1 MGYTSP
7 RKGLQGPVSVP
18 NVHSQ
23 LLYILN
29 IIIVHHPVSEK
40 EPKKAPGVEAQVF
53 PSQSLASPLPLL
65 EHKMSTLGM
74 AMASQNMFASSPQL
88 S

>member
-7 RKGLQGPVSVP
+7 RKGLQGLILVP

-29 IIIVHHPVSEK
+29 LILVHNPMSEK
-40 EPKKAPGVEAQVF
+40 EPEQGPRA
-53 PSQSLASPLPLL
+53 
-65 EHKMSTLGM
+65 
-74 AMASQNMFASSPQL
+74 
-88 S
+88 